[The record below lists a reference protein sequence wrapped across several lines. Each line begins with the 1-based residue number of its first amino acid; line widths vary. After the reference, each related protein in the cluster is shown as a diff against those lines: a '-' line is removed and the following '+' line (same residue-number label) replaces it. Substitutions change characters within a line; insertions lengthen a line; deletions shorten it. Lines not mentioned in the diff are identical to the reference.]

1 MAFLS
6 TTLQGKL
13 FCGAFFLASPIKQ
26 GRKTLIEFCDNKEQE
41 LCS

>member
-6 TTLQGKL
+6 TTYKENYSVV
-13 FCGAFFLASPIKQ
+13 CFFLASPNKQ